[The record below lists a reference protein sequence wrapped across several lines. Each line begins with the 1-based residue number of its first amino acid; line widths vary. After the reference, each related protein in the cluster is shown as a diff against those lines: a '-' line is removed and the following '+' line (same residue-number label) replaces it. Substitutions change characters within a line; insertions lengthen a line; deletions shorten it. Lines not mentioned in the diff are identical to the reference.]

1 MSLGLV
7 PGTPSGT
14 DSLRRAKS
22 SVQNCGSVPSSA
34 RKFIGREDRRTV
46 ACPVTFPDQFTAIEF
61 PVVGPEGVVVGESE
75 VILRPPDRFANSRS
89 ILQSH
94 GDDRRKSADFC
105 RPGEEFRQ
113 CRKPDPAVRRGF
125 EYRIRSVFHHGDSH
139 VREIQPSVFTRRRG
153 DRSGH
158 IRTFSGLKEQVAR
171 LQCMVVPAA

>member
-1 MSLGLV
+1 MAS
-7 PGTPSGT
+7 
-14 DSLRRAKS
+14 
-22 SVQNCGSVPSSA
+22 C
-34 RKFIGREDRRTV
+34 
-46 ACPVTFPDQFTAIEF
+46 
-61 PVVGPEGVVVGESE
+61 
-75 VILRPPDRFANSRS
+75 PPDRFANSRS

-94 GDDRRKSADFC
+94 GDDRRTSADFC

-113 CRKPDPAVRRGF
+113 CRKPDPAVRRSF

-139 VREIQPSVFTRRRG
+139 VREIQPPVFTRRRG

>member
-14 DSLRRAKS
+14 DSLRRA
-22 SVQNCGSVPSSA
+22 VFRPEVH
-34 RKFIGREDRRTV
+34 RTGREDRRTV

-94 GDDRRKSADFC
+94 GDDRRTSADFC